1 MGTPLGA
8 RAEGEK
14 PSVRP
19 AQLRSSSKSTGRLS
33 TDSIGWY
40 LSNIG
45 RVPLLT
51 AAEEIELAH
60 QVQQMKRLL
69 ETEEAERTPRQR
81 HQVRMGCR
89 ARDRMMAANLRL
101 VVSVAKKYQNQGLE
115 LLDLVQ
121 EGAIG
126 LERAVDKFD
135 PAMGYKFSTYAY
147 WWIRQGMTR
156 AIDNSARTIRLPIH
170 ISEKLSKLRRITR
183 ELSHR
188 FGRQP
193 NRLEMAHAMGMQ
205 PEELE
210 ELLSQSAPCASLDA
224 HARGEEDRST
234 LGELIPDPASSEPM
248 EGMDRRIQKEHLGT
262 WITQLNE
269 REQKILKLRFGLE
282 GSEPLTLAEI
292 GRQINVSRERVRQ
305 LEAKAILKLRLIT
318 NQQQAA

>member
-89 ARDRMMAANLRL
+89 ARDRMMAANLR
-101 VVSVAKKYQNQGLE
+101 
-115 LLDLVQ
+115 
-121 EGAIG
+121 
-126 LERAVDKFD
+126 
-135 PAMGYKFSTYAY
+135 
-147 WWIRQGMTR
+147 
-156 AIDNSARTIRLPIH
+156 
-170 ISEKLSKLRRITR
+170 
-183 ELSHR
+183 
-188 FGRQP
+188 
-193 NRLEMAHAMGMQ
+193 
-205 PEELE
+205 
-210 ELLSQSAPCASLDA
+210 
-224 HARGEEDRST
+224 
-234 LGELIPDPASSEPM
+234 
-248 EGMDRRIQKEHLGT
+248 
-262 WITQLNE
+262 
-269 REQKILKLRFGLE
+269 
-282 GSEPLTLAEI
+282 
-292 GRQINVSRERVRQ
+292 
-305 LEAKAILKLRLIT
+305 
-318 NQQQAA
+318 